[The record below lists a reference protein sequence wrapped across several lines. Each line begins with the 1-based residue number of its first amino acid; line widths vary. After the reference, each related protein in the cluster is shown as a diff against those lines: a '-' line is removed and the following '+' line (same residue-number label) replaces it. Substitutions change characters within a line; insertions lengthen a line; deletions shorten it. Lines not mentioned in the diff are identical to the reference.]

1 MGLEP
6 LARLGSMTVV
16 GAMSTEPYDV
26 AFVEFRRRPSSERA
40 GNSARTVIG
49 RCE

>member
-16 GAMSTEPYDV
+16 DAMSTVPYDV
-26 AFVEFRRRPSSERA
+26 AFAELAASQLLHALGTLAVGDR
-40 GNSARTVIG
+40 

>member
-16 GAMSTEPYDV
+16 DAMSTEPYDV
-26 AFVEFRRRPSSERA
+26 AFVELAASQHA
-40 GNSARTVIG
+40 LGTLAVG
-49 RCE
+49 DQRCE